1 MRSTHSWFLAAFF
14 AVTAVIG
21 STGCGGSDPYTIG
34 PPTLVGDN
42 SKNQTSITVSQTNFS
57 HDVGK
62 TQCPQKIGT
71 VTIKN
76 DRGTPIRWSAE
87 RGQPVGSATSFSQT
101 SGKLASGESVTFDV
115 IFTCSQTRDV
125 SEQWIVKLFD
135 NTVVNGELLNDT
147 AVNINGTVK

>member
-1 MRSTHSWFLAAFF
+1 MRSTHSWFLAALFS
-14 AVTAVIG
+14 VCTAIG
-21 STGCGGSDPYTIG
+21 SVGCSGGDPYAVE
-34 PPTLVGDN
+34 PPTLANDN
-42 SKNQTSITVSQTNFS
+42 AKNKTSITVSQTNFA

-76 DRGTPIRWSAE
+76 DRDTPIRWSAE
-87 RGQPVGSATSFSQT
+87 RGQPTGTATSFSQT
-101 SGKLASGESVTFDV
+101 SGKLASGESVTIDV
-115 IFTCSQTRDV
+115 IFTCSQTTNV

-135 NTVVNGELLNDT
+135 NTVVNGEQLNDT